1 MPVTNKRVDVTKE
14 VCLYGIA
21 VYIAEEMV
29 VKLSGIQK
37 EVLSL
42 YRALLREAIKK
53 DRTAISA
60 TDVEAT
66 NSDTPSFIKLLLADN
81 NNNNN
86 GHSTNHRGI
95 INNEGDTVTTIMST
109 ATNTSHARNEFRRH
123 ALQVNRKDFR
133 TIEHKIR
140 QGYKQIKLL
149 QMPGVVNFRSW

>member
-1 MPVTNKRVDVTKE
+1 MF
-14 VCLYGIA
+14 IA
-21 VYIAEEMV
+21 GEMV

-81 NNNNN
+81 NNNN
-86 GHSTNHRGI
+86 GQSTNHRGI
-95 INNEGDTVTTIMST
+95 INNEGDTATTIMST

>member
-1 MPVTNKRVDVTKE
+1 
-14 VCLYGIA
+14 
-21 VYIAEEMV
+21 MV

-81 NNNNN
+81 NNNN
-86 GHSTNHRGI
+86 GQSTNHRGI
-95 INNEGDTVTTIMST
+95 INNEGDTATTIMST

>member
-1 MPVTNKRVDVTKE
+1 MEKQCVHSK
-14 VCLYGIA
+14 
-21 VYIAEEMV
+21 EMV

-95 INNEGDTVTTIMST
+95 INNEGDTATTIMST

>member
-1 MPVTNKRVDVTKE
+1 VF
-14 VCLYGIA
+14 IA
-21 VYIAEEMV
+21 GEMV

-81 NNNNN
+81 NNNN
-86 GHSTNHRGI
+86 GQSTNHRGI
-95 INNEGDTVTTIMST
+95 INNEGDTATTIMST

>member
-1 MPVTNKRVDVTKE
+1 MN
-14 VCLYGIA
+14 IA
-21 VYIAEEMV
+21 GEMV

-81 NNNNN
+81 NNNN
-86 GHSTNHRGI
+86 GQSTNHRGI
-95 INNEGDTVTTIMST
+95 INNEGDTATTIMST